1 MSAAGLPTGTVT
13 FLFTDVEGSTRLLTE
28 LGDRY
33 ADVLGEHRRAL
44 RRAFTAHG
52 GVEVDTQGDA
62 FFVAFAKAS
71 NALDAAAEGTE
82 ALDPGPVKVRMGLHT
97 GEPIVTDEGYVGI
110 DVHRAAR
117 IAAAGHGGQIL
128 VSRSTRDLA
137 GSHSL
142 RDLGEHRL
150 KDLTAPERIYQLGDQ
165 DFPPLKSLNATNL
178 PVASSSLVGRGRELG
193 ELAAL
198 FRDSVRLVTLT
209 GPGGSGKTRL
219 GLQVA
224 AELVEDFPG
233 GVFFVPLAGV
243 EQPQLVQSTIAA
255 TIGVRELGDLRDR
268 QALILVDNF
277 EHLLAAAPAVGS
289 LLSAAPRAR
298 VLVTSRAPLRVEGEQ
313 EYGID
318 PLPDADAIELLTQR
332 ARAVRRDF
340 EPDEAAREICH
351 RLDGL
356 PLALELAASRLR
368 SLGSAALLERLE
380 RRLPLLTGG
389 RRDAPDRQRTLRAT
403 IEWSYDLLPQALA
416 SVFARLAIFAGT
428 FSLEAAE
435 AVAAAALD
443 DLDALVEVSLL
454 KAVGEDR
461 FLMLETI
468 REFAGERFATAN
480 DAGEVARRH
489 AEHYLR
495 VAEEAGS
502 GDGEGIVDPDV
513 AERELDNFRKALG
526 WALEPPGDV
535 SIGLRIVI
543 ALETYWVAHDPF
555 EGRGWLASLIDKA
568 QDVPRDLRARALLSL
583 GGLVFIVGEFEHG
596 TSLFEET
603 LAEYTA
609 IGDEHGRAEV
619 LNRLANS
626 ALVTDD
632 YVRARALAEEGLEI
646 HRRFGSHKGEATGI
660 GTIAGIEWR
669 TDNRDLAL
677 ELGQR
682 SAALAAEIGFH
693 WWQVAMLHRL
703 CEWSFEREQR
713 DEATRYGQE
722 AVRVADRIG
731 DRMHGVYTAALLARI
746 AAEEGLLEGAG
757 VVWGAVEAEERRGT
771 IGQWE
776 AERELYAEAV
786 LAHADDD
793 FERGRT
799 QGTGLSLDEAVRV
812 ALRDHS

>member
-1 MSAAGLPTGTVT
+1 MSPAGLPTGTVT

-33 ADVLGEHRRAL
+33 AEVLAEHRRAL
-44 RRAFTAHG
+44 RGAFATHG

-62 FFVAFAKAS
+62 FFIAFAKAS
-71 NALDAAAEGTE
+71 DALNAAAEGRE
-82 ALDPGPVKVRMGLHT
+82 ALTHGPLKVRMGLHT
-97 GEPIVTDEGYVGI
+97 GEPIVTVEGYVGI

-128 VSRSTRDLA
+128 VSGSTRDLA
-137 GSHSL
+137 ASHSL

-178 PVASSSLVGRGRELG
+178 PVASSSLVGRSRELG

-243 EQPQLVQSTIAA
+243 EQPQLVRSTIAA

-289 LLSAAPRAR
+289 LLSAAPRAQ

-313 EYGID
+313 EYGIE

-368 SLGSAALLERLE
+368 SLGSAALLDRLDQ
-380 RRLPLLTGG
+380 RLPLLTGG

-403 IEWSYDLLPQALA
+403 IEWSYDLLPQELA

-428 FSLEAAE
+428 FSLVAAE
-435 AVAAAALD
+435 AVVAAALD

-468 REFAGERFATAN
+468 REFAGERFATVD

-502 GDGEGIVDPDV
+502 GDSEGIVDPEV

-535 SIGLRIVI
+535 ATGLRIAI

-555 EGRGWLASLIDKA
+555 EGRDWLAPLIDKA
-568 QDVPRDLRARALLSL
+568 GDVPRDLRARAMLSY

-596 TSLFEET
+596 TSLHEEA

-609 IGDEHGRAEV
+609 IGDEYGRAEV

-626 ALVTDD
+626 ALLEED

-646 HRRFGSHKGEATGI
+646 HRRYGSRKGEATGI
-660 GTIAGIEWR
+660 GTIATIEWQ
-669 TDNRDLAL
+669 TDNHRVARELA
-677 ELGQR
+677 QR
-682 SAALAAEIGFH
+682 SAALAVEAGFL

-703 CEWSFEREQR
+703 CEWSFESGQPG
-713 DEATRYGQE
+713 EATRYGQE

-731 DRMHGVYTAALLARI
+731 DRMHGVYTVALLARI
-746 AAEEGLLEGAG
+746 AAEEGRLEGAG
-757 VVWGAVEAEERRGT
+757 VLWGAVEAEEQRGT

-776 AERELYAEAV
+776 GERELYADAV
-786 LAHADDD
+786 LAHAGAD
-793 FERGRT
+793 FERGRA

-812 ALRDHS
+812 ALDTP